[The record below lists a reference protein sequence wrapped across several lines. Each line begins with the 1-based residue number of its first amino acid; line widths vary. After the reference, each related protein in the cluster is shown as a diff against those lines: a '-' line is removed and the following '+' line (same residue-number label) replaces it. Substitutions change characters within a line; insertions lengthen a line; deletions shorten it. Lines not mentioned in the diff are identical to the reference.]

1 MFQETEVNGKVK
13 TVKSVY
19 LENVIIPTIELGECH
34 RCDEDNAVEYF
45 REEVPRGYV
54 WETYCHS
61 CREKTSGYEF

>member
-1 MFQETEVNGKVK
+1 MK

-45 REEVPRGYV
+45 RKKSRGDMYGKRIV
-54 WETYCHS
+54 TPV
-61 CREKTSGYEF
+61 EKKHQGMNSDD